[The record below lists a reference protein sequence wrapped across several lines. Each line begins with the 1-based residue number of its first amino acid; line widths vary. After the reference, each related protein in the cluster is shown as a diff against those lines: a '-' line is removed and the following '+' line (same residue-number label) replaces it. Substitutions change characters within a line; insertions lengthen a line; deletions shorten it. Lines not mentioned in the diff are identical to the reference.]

1 MSALLEIEGLCKRF
15 GALRAV
21 DGVSFSLAAGE
32 VLGIAG
38 PNGSG
43 KSTLFNAITGIPFR
57 PDAGSVRLA
66 GRRIERLPAH
76 EIARSGIARTFQTE
90 TDFGSLPVE
99 DNLLVALAGRRAAGT
114 HHERVRRAA
123 EILAFVGLRG
133 DPRRPAGELSVF
145 DRKRL
150 MIATALAAEPR
161 VLLLD
166 EPASGLA
173 LPEVQETIALIQKIN
188 REGIAVLLIEHVV
201 SLLLT
206 VSQRLIV
213 LNFGQVLAEGLP
225 ESVVRD
231 PRVIEAYLG
240 SGHGSAA
247 A

>member
-1 MSALLEIEGLCKRF
+1 MTALLEVKGLCKRF

-21 DGVSFSLAAGE
+21 DGVSLSLAEGE
-32 VLGIAG
+32 VLGLAG

-43 KSTLFNAITGIPFR
+43 KSTLFNAITGIPFHADEGAVLLDGR
-57 PDAGSVRLA
+57 P
-66 GRRIERLPAH
+66 ITRLPAH
-76 EIARSGIARTFQTE
+76 EIATAGIARTFQTE
-90 TDFGSLPVE
+90 TDFASLSVQ
-99 DNLLVALAGRRAAGT
+99 DNLLVALVCRRQPGS
-114 HHERVRRAA
+114 HHDRLERAKEV
-123 EILAFVGLRG
+123 LDFVGLEA
-133 DPRRPAGELSVF
+133 DPQRPAHELSVF

-173 LPEVQETIALIQKIN
+173 LPEVQETIALIRKIN
-188 REGIAVLLIEHVV
+188 AAGIAVLLIEHVV
-201 SLLLT
+201 SLLLD

-225 ESVVRD
+225 DQVVRD

-240 SGHGSAA
+240 GGHAGAA

>member
-1 MSALLEIEGLCKRF
+1 MTALLSVEGLCKRF

-21 DGVSFSLAAGE
+21 DGVSFALAPGE

-43 KSTLFNAITGIPFR
+43 KSTLFNAITGIPFHA
-57 PDAGSVRLA
+57 DAGRILLD
-66 GRRIERLPAH
+66 GRPIGRLPPH

-90 TDFGSLPVE
+90 TDFGSLSVR
-99 DNLLVALAGRRAAGT
+99 DNLLVALVGRRSPGT
-114 HHERVRRAA
+114 HAQRLARV
-123 EILAFVGLRG
+123 EEVLAFVGLAV
-133 DPRRPAGELSVF
+133 DPGRPAGELSVF

-173 LPEVQETIALIQKIN
+173 LPEVQETIALIRKIN
-188 REGIAVLLIEHVV
+188 AEGIAVLLIEHVV
-201 SLLLT
+201 SLLLN

-225 ESVVRD
+225 AEVVRD

-240 SGHGSAA
+240 AGHAASA
-247 A
+247 